1 MDNQLLPYHHFLFL
15 VYLKVTPKE
24 RQLSERFSEDCEV
37 IWLKYEPD
45 LTNFQ
50 SLNNLTVFCFH
61 TLFFVQVMLNAA
73 PSFLNVFHRL
83 VASIMQEGRQRGDGD
98 TGKPLCAHLNLL

>member
-1 MDNQLLPYHHFLFL
+1 
-15 VYLKVTPKE
+15 
-24 RQLSERFSEDCEV
+24 
-37 IWLKYEPD
+37 
-45 LTNFQ
+45 
-50 SLNNLTVFCFH
+50 
-61 TLFFVQVMLNAA
+61 MLNAA

>member
-1 MDNQLLPYHHFLFL
+1 M
-15 VYLKVTPKE
+15 E
-24 RQLSERFSEDCEV
+24 RQLSER
-37 IWLKYEPD
+37 
-45 LTNFQ
+45 
-50 SLNNLTVFCFH
+50 LNNLTVFCFH

-98 TGKPLCAHLNLL
+98 TGKLTSTCYDGVTHYREIHTFWRRLFEFDQ